1 MAKKLV
7 SINLDEELIDEID
20 AVSETLG
27 ISRSAMVNMG
37 MRGIFMGEAAQ
48 VVGALAEAAKPKIS
62 MKRSAKTEG
71 KKAAKIGA

>member
-48 VVGALAEAAKPKIS
+48 VVGALAEAAKPKR
-62 MKRSAKTEG
+62 KTKAKTSR
-71 KKAAKIGA
+71 AAKIGA

>member
-7 SINLDEELIDEID
+7 SINLDEELIEEID
-20 AVSETLG
+20 AVADTLG

-48 VVGALAEAAKPKIS
+48 VVSALADAAKPKITS
-62 MKRSAKTEG
+62 KRVAKNKGNE
-71 KKAAKIGA
+71 AAKIGA

>member
-48 VVGALAEAAKPKIS
+48 VVSALANAAKPK
-62 MKRSAKTEG
+62 MTAKRSAKAKGET
-71 KKAAKIGA
+71 AAEIGA

>member
-1 MAKKLV
+1 MKKLV

-48 VVGALAEAAKPKIS
+48 VVSALAEAAKPKR
-62 MKRSAKTEG
+62 KTKAKTS
-71 KKAAKIGA
+71 KAAKIGA

>member
-20 AVSETLG
+20 AISETLG

-37 MRGIFMGEAAQ
+37 MRGILMGEASE
-48 VVGALAEAAKPKIS
+48 VVGTLMAAAKPK
-62 MKRSAKTEG
+62 KSAK
-71 KKAAKIGA
+71 KAKAAVVQ